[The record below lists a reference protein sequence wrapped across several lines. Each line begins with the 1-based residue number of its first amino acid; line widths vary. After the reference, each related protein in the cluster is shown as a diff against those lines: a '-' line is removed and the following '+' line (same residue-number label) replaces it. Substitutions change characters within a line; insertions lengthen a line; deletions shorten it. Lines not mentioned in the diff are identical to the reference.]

1 MSEKLSEADVTEAL
15 SELDGWTHV
24 EGREAIFKKFKFV
37 DFRHAWTFM
46 EDVAVE
52 ADAMSHHPEWLNVYN
67 RVEVTLTT
75 HDVGGVSELDLDL
88 AAIMDEIAAEVEKG
102 IE

>member
-1 MSEKLSEADVTEAL
+1 MTKKMTDTEITKALTEA
-15 SELDGWTHV
+15 EGWTRV
-24 EGREAIFKKFKFV
+24 EGREAIFKQFKFV

-46 EDVAVE
+46 EDVAIE
-52 ADAMSHHPEWLNVYN
+52 ADAMSHHPEWTNVYN

-75 HDVGGVSELDLDL
+75 HDVGGLSELDFDL
-88 AAIMDEIAAEVEKG
+88 AAIMDEIADEVAKG

>member
-1 MSEKLSEADVTEAL
+1 MTQKLSDAEVTEAL
-15 SELDGWTHV
+15 SELDGWTRV
-24 EGREAIFKKFKFV
+24 EGRAAIFKKFKFV

-75 HDVGGVSELDLDL
+75 HDVGGLSELDFDL

>member
-1 MSEKLSEADVTEAL
+1 MKKLTDAEIVAALADLE
-15 SELDGWTHV
+15 GWARA
-24 EGREAIFKKFKFV
+24 EGRDAITKKFKFL
-37 DFRHAWTFM
+37 DFRTAWSFM

-52 ADAMSHHPEWLNVYN
+52 ADEMSHHPEWTNIYN

-88 AAIMDEIAAEVEKG
+88 AAFMDEVAREMEKG
-102 IE
+102 I